1 MLKCVLAVLSFTY
14 VCDAPYFSWLWM
26 LAVWACEWLFLQWH
40 IGDINV
46 CWCGRDPLQRA
57 NMCVACAAERMN
69 KNILHRTRTHTHTR
83 IRANRWI
90 WMLRRM
96 KKNIIIMVHRYYV
109 HQYNQTH
116 TQSTFSYTLAF
127 RIDVKEVD
135 RTQAKDSTI
144 NNNNKNGCCCCCTK
158 YTNFNEFLCGIHWYN
173 GDFLFVI
180 MNISTNFI
188 F

>member
-1 MLKCVLAVLSFTY
+1 MCACRALLCVCLWCTVFQCYGCLQFEHVNDSSCNGTSAISMCVGVDEIHYKGPICVLHVQLN
-14 VCDAPYFSWLWM
+14 
-26 LAVWACEWLFLQWH
+26 VWIKISCTE
-40 IGDINV
+40 
-46 CWCGRDPLQRA
+46 
-57 NMCVACAAERMN
+57 
-69 KNILHRTRTHTHTR
+69 RTHTHTHAW

-109 HQYNQTH
+109 HQYNRTH
-116 TQSTFSYTLAF
+116 TQSTFSYTSAF

-144 NNNNKNGCCCCCTK
+144 NNNNKNGCCCCCCTK
-158 YTNFNEFLCGIHWYN
+158 YTNFNEFLCGLHWHN